1 MPSVS
6 PYLGFND
13 TCGPAFEL
21 YKSVFGGEYQ
31 TLMRFKDVPGQ
42 PPADGEKV
50 MHVSLPIGG
59 GTYLMGS
66 DRPSQSG
73 KGVPGDHFNVS
84 LQADS
89 KAEADRVYKGLSAGG
104 KATMPMADVF
114 WGSYFGMLTD
124 RFGIQ
129 WMIGFDPKQAK

>member
-31 TLMRFKDVPGQ
+31 MMMRFKDVPGQ
-42 PPADGEKV
+42 SAGNPAEGEKV

-59 GTYLMGS
+59 KTFLMGS
-66 DRPSQSG
+66 DRPAEFG

-89 KAEADRVYKGLSAGG
+89 KAEADRIYQGLSAGG
-104 KATMPMADVF
+104 KASMPMADAF

-124 RFGIQ
+124 KFG
-129 WMIGFDPKQAK
+129 